1 MFQQYVFRFDV
12 AVDYVQIVQ
21 ERQGLQNLHRETVDQ
36 VQGEAAEFVVAQE
49 VVQAAVEKLEDQAAV
64 LAECEVVF

>member
-1 MFQQYVFRFDV
+1 
-12 AVDYVQIVQ
+12 
-21 ERQGLQNLHRETVDQ
+21 VDQ